1 MLEKSK
7 LSYCSIV
14 KERMVKVNS
23 STISEIGYD
32 AQRSVMSVKF
42 KTGAI
47 YEYLEV
53 PQSIYDFVINSE
65 SVGKALNAEVK
76 GVYEYQQV

>member
-1 MLEKSK
+1 
-7 LSYCSIV
+7 
-14 KERMVKVNS
+14 MVKVNS

-32 AQRSVMSVKF
+32 AQRSVMIVKF
-42 KTGAI
+42 KTGAV

-53 PQSIYDFVINSE
+53 PQSIYDFVINAD

-76 GVYEYQQV
+76 GVYEYQQL